1 MRKGGEI
8 VRVAILSKTANI
20 GNNVADYLS
29 RYDTSVY
36 TSSSDITEEKVL
48 FTFFNYKENE
58 ITEHLERLKIT
69 GKELLCIL
77 QDYELPLW
85 NDKLNSE
92 NIKYIVNGQDGT
104 DKLTNFLDGITKQ
117 ERTRRRSFVAIEP
130 VGGCGK
136 TMISTYL
143 AKRAAEEQRV
153 RIIDWDAFSPSLDSY
168 FEGKKESG
176 DLVTALRQLRNNMS
190 LDMLDYEV
198 EAEKNLLVTNMSLNY
213 VESSKWKPEHFLH
226 IWEYYQKQPE
236 QIVFYQLPNF
246 PMLTP
251 SAVALMRASDIILPI
266 RAEQRAI
273 EPARYFI
280 DWLRKHRHDDM
291 PEIHVIVNKYNE
303 DEAPI
308 ALQDVEKTLGV
319 SVKYYLP
326 YVEDIATAVATG
338 EILTGKGSRGIRKA
352 ADRLEAFYQSLAIR
366 TNEDKE
372 EEETDKK
379 IGLAFWKK

>member
-1 MRKGGEI
+1 M
-8 VRVAILSKTANI
+8 RVAILSKTANI
-20 GNNVADYLS
+20 GNSVADYLS
-29 RYDTSVY
+29 RYDSLVY
-36 TSSSDITEEKVL
+36 TGSSEIAEDKVL
-48 FTFFNYKENE
+48 LPFFNYKENE
-58 ITEHLERLKIT
+58 ITEHLKRLKIM

-77 QDYELPLW
+77 QDYELSTW
-85 NDKLNSE
+85 EEKLNSE
-92 NIKYIVNGQDGT
+92 NIKYIINGQDST
-104 DKLTNFLDGITKQ
+104 DVLTDFLDGITKQ
-117 ERTRRRSFVAIEP
+117 ERSRRRSFVAIEP

-168 FEGKKESG
+168 FDGKKESG

-190 LDMLDYEV
+190 LDMLDYEM

-291 PEIHVIVNKYNE
+291 PEIHVIVNKYDEN
-303 DEAPI
+303 EAPI
-308 ALQDVEKTLGV
+308 ALQDIEKTLGITV
-319 SVKYYLP
+319 EHYLP

-338 EILTGKGSRGIRKA
+338 EILSGKGSRGIRKA

-366 TNEDKE
+366 ISEGE
-372 EEETDKK
+372 EESDKK
-379 IGLAFWKK
+379 SGFGFWRK